1 MSDYVPSV
9 LGSIMKAIACTPNL
23 NEDEQAY
30 EQGVLVPARKIRK
43 LWEEIGD
50 QRPTDEQIRESMQG
64 LLSVFETKRVD
75 PEERADRLRQI
86 IEMHG
91 LQYLFP
97 DMVQDPAVRA

>member
-30 EQGVLVPARKIRK
+30 EQGVLVPSRKIRK
-43 LWEEIGD
+43 LWEELGD
-50 QRPTDEQIRESMQG
+50 QRPTDEQIREAMQG

-75 PEERADRLRQI
+75 PEERADRLRGI

-91 LQYLFP
+91 LHHLFP
-97 DMVQDPAVRA
+97 DLAQEPAARA